1 MKKLLSLLLPL
12 ALALSLTACGE
23 KSADEAARQTPPTLT
38 VTSAN
43 ACSVTLKSSSY
54 DWTYTQGLQSMTVI
68 ACGAHPL
75 DENCRD
81 ITPVLEM
88 PFAVSAAYFY
98 TVTLDFGDNSPD
110 SVSLRCWPSDA
121 WGSTGMPSETVTA
134 QRQDNGTFRAEL
146 PQSGGI
152 FAVDALWDGS
162 SATYTF
168 CTQAEGSEELHPG
181 AVLSIGES
189 EDIRKIDISWRS
201 GGVNIYTAEQ
211 SAQISVKEESAAPL
225 AESEK
230 MVCAID
236 GDTLRIRFLGDAY
249 RGSYDGEKH
258 LDVGLPRELV
268 SAGHFEE
275 IKVETTDAYAY
286 VSADAQKI
294 ELSTLS
300 GDARVMCANCPEVEI
315 ETTSGNA
322 GVVDGTWGKIELS
335 TVSGAIELA
344 GEAENAEIETA
355 SGKVDIAGALGA
367 LDFESV
373 SGNLILATERAL
385 RLDAETESGSI
396 YLTLPA
402 QDGFTLDYET
412 KSGAFR
418 SALTEREETLIAC
431 GDHEET
437 KKKESGSAALFFS
450 LFLVDCKPRL
460 VEAVG
465 EQLFDVQVLF
475 LVVLV
480 QAHDLHVG
488 PELVEHLTARTA
500 GVAVVVAAPSDDDAL
515 EAPVPLAHGL
525 KRRGALGAVRQAV
538 ARIFDVAA
546 GEDRAVLTFE
556 RRAHGEVG
564 IRHIRHVQHGD
575 GLRLEFF

>member
-12 ALALSLTACGE
+12 ALLLSLTACGE

-54 DWTYTQGLQSMTVI
+54 DWTYPQGLQSMTAI

-88 PFAVSAAYFY
+88 PFTVSAAYFY

-110 SVSLRCWPSDA
+110 SVSLRYWNDACWGDTEA
-121 WGSTGMPSETVTA
+121 QAETLSA
-134 QRQDNGTFRAEL
+134 QRQDDGTYTVEMI
-146 PQSGGI
+146 PSVGI

-189 EDIRKIDISWRS
+189 EDIRKIDISWLS
-201 GGVNIYTAEQ
+201 GGVSVQAVGQTSQITVQEEATTALT
-211 SAQISVKEESAAPL
+211 EE
-225 AESEK
+225 EK
-230 MVCAID
+230 LVCAVD
-236 GDTLRIRFLGDAY
+236 GDTLRIRFMSDA
-249 RGSYDGEKH
+249 RRDSFEGEKF
-258 LDVGLPRELV
+258 LTVSLPWELV
-268 SAGHFEE
+268 KNAHFEE
-275 IKVETTDAYAY
+275 IDIETTSAYAY

-294 ELSTLS
+294 KLSTVG

-322 GVVDGTWGKIELS
+322 GVVDGTWAKVDIS

-344 GEAENAEIETA
+344 GEAESAEIETA
-355 SGKVDIAGALGA
+355 SGKVDIVGALGA

-373 SGNLILATERAL
+373 SGNLILATECAL

-412 KSGAFR
+412 EKGSFD
-418 SALTEREETLIAC
+418 SALTEREGALITCLDDHATHYSVPALDGGTVSELEISTVSGTLTIDAS
-431 GDHEET
+431 
-437 KKKESGSAALFFS
+437 SGSN
-450 LFLVDCKPRL
+450 
-460 VEAVG
+460 
-465 EQLFDVQVLF
+465 
-475 LVVLV
+475 
-480 QAHDLHVG
+480 
-488 PELVEHLTARTA
+488 
-500 GVAVVVAAPSDDDAL
+500 
-515 EAPVPLAHGL
+515 
-525 KRRGALGAVRQAV
+525 
-538 ARIFDVAA
+538 
-546 GEDRAVLTFE
+546 
-556 RRAHGEVG
+556 
-564 IRHIRHVQHGD
+564 
-575 GLRLEFF
+575 

>member
-12 ALALSLTACGE
+12 ALLLSLTACGE

-38 VTSAN
+38 VTGAN

-54 DWTYTQGLQSMTVI
+54 DWTYTQGLQSMTAI

-75 DENCRD
+75 DETSRD

-98 TVTLDFGDNSPD
+98 TVTLDFGDNSAD

-121 WGSTGMPSETVTA
+121 WGTTGMPSETVTA

-146 PQSGGI
+146 PQSDGI
-152 FAVDALWDGS
+152 FAVDALWDTS

-168 CTQAEGSEELHPG
+168 CTQAEGSEELHTG

-201 GGVNIYTAEQ
+201 GSVNIYTAEQ
-211 SAQISVKEESAAPL
+211 SAQISVKEESTAPL

-249 RGSYDGEKH
+249 RGSYTGEKY

-344 GEAENAEIETA
+344 GDAESAEIETA

-373 SGNLILATERAL
+373 SGDLILAAERAL

-418 SALTEREETLIAC
+418 STLTEREGALITC
-431 GDHEET
+431 GDHEAYYTVPALDGGAVSELEIST
-437 KKKESGSAALFFS
+437 VSGTLTIDTSSGSN
-450 LFLVDCKPRL
+450 
-460 VEAVG
+460 
-465 EQLFDVQVLF
+465 
-475 LVVLV
+475 
-480 QAHDLHVG
+480 
-488 PELVEHLTARTA
+488 
-500 GVAVVVAAPSDDDAL
+500 
-515 EAPVPLAHGL
+515 
-525 KRRGALGAVRQAV
+525 
-538 ARIFDVAA
+538 
-546 GEDRAVLTFE
+546 
-556 RRAHGEVG
+556 
-564 IRHIRHVQHGD
+564 
-575 GLRLEFF
+575 

>member
-75 DENCRD
+75 DETSRD

-98 TVTLDFGDNSPD
+98 TVTLDFGDNSAD

-121 WGSTGMPSETVTA
+121 WGTTGMPSETVTA

-146 PQSGGI
+146 PQSDGI
-152 FAVDALWDGS
+152 FAVDALWDTS

-168 CTQAEGSEELHPG
+168 CTQAEGSEELHTG

-201 GGVNIYTAEQ
+201 GSVNIYTAEQ
-211 SAQISVKEESAAPL
+211 SAQISVKEESTAPL

-236 GDTLRIRFLGDAY
+236 GDTLRIHFLGDAY
-249 RGSYDGEKH
+249 RGSYDGEKY

-275 IKVETTDAYAY
+275 IKVETTDAY
-286 VSADAQKI
+286 
-294 ELSTLS
+294 T
-300 GDARVMCANCPEVEI
+300 
-315 ETTSGNA
+315 
-322 GVVDGTWGKIELS
+322 
-335 TVSGAIELA
+335 
-344 GEAENAEIETA
+344 
-355 SGKVDIAGALGA
+355 LGA

-373 SGNLILATERAL
+373 SGDLILATERAL

-418 SALTEREETLIAC
+418 STLTEREGALITC
-431 GDHEET
+431 GDHEAYYTVPALDGGAVSELEIST
-437 KKKESGSAALFFS
+437 VSGTLTIDTSSGSN
-450 LFLVDCKPRL
+450 
-460 VEAVG
+460 
-465 EQLFDVQVLF
+465 
-475 LVVLV
+475 
-480 QAHDLHVG
+480 
-488 PELVEHLTARTA
+488 
-500 GVAVVVAAPSDDDAL
+500 
-515 EAPVPLAHGL
+515 
-525 KRRGALGAVRQAV
+525 
-538 ARIFDVAA
+538 
-546 GEDRAVLTFE
+546 
-556 RRAHGEVG
+556 
-564 IRHIRHVQHGD
+564 
-575 GLRLEFF
+575 

>member
-1 MKKLLSLLLPL
+1 MKKLLSFLLPL
-12 ALALSLTACGE
+12 ALLLSLTACGE

-54 DWTYTQGLQSMTVI
+54 DWTYTQGLQSMTAI

-75 DENCRD
+75 DETSRD

-168 CTQAEGSEELHPG
+168 CTQAAGSEELYPG

-189 EDIRKIDISWRS
+189 EDIRKIDISWRRGS
-201 GGVNIYTAEQ
+201 VNIYTAEQ
-211 SAQISVKEESAAPL
+211 STQISVKEESTAPL

-322 GVVDGTWGKIELS
+322 GVVDGTWARVDIS
-335 TVSGAIELA
+335 TLSGAIELA
-344 GEAENAEIETA
+344 GDAESAEIETA

-418 SALTEREETLIAC
+418 SALTEREGTLITC
-431 GDHEET
+431 LDDHATHYSVPALDGGAVSELTIET
-437 KKKESGSAALFFS
+437 MSGEVTIGASSSGSN
-450 LFLVDCKPRL
+450 
-460 VEAVG
+460 
-465 EQLFDVQVLF
+465 
-475 LVVLV
+475 
-480 QAHDLHVG
+480 
-488 PELVEHLTARTA
+488 
-500 GVAVVVAAPSDDDAL
+500 
-515 EAPVPLAHGL
+515 
-525 KRRGALGAVRQAV
+525 
-538 ARIFDVAA
+538 
-546 GEDRAVLTFE
+546 
-556 RRAHGEVG
+556 
-564 IRHIRHVQHGD
+564 
-575 GLRLEFF
+575 

>member
-12 ALALSLTACGE
+12 ALLLSLTACGE

-54 DWTYTQGLQSMTVI
+54 DWTYTQGLQSMTAI

-75 DENCRD
+75 DETSRD

-146 PQSGGI
+146 PQSDGI

-168 CTQAEGSEELHPG
+168 CTQAEGSEELHTG

-189 EDIRKIDISWRS
+189 EDIRKIDISWLS
-201 GGVNIYTAEQ
+201 GGVSVLAVGQTSQITVQEEATTALT
-211 SAQISVKEESAAPL
+211 EE
-225 AESEK
+225 EK
-230 MVCAID
+230 LVCAVD
-236 GDTLRIRFLGDAY
+236 GDTLRIRFMSDA
-249 RGSYDGEKH
+249 RRDSFEGEKF
-258 LDVGLPRELV
+258 LTVSLPWELV
-268 SAGHFEE
+268 KNAHFEE
-275 IKVETTDAYAY
+275 IDIETTSAYAY

-294 ELSTLS
+294 KLSTVG

-344 GEAENAEIETA
+344 GDAESAEIETA

-418 SALTEREETLIAC
+418 SALTEREGTLIAC
-431 GDHEET
+431 GDHEAYYTVPALEGGEMSELEIST
-437 KKKESGSAALFFS
+437 VSGTLTIDASSGSN
-450 LFLVDCKPRL
+450 
-460 VEAVG
+460 
-465 EQLFDVQVLF
+465 
-475 LVVLV
+475 
-480 QAHDLHVG
+480 
-488 PELVEHLTARTA
+488 
-500 GVAVVVAAPSDDDAL
+500 
-515 EAPVPLAHGL
+515 
-525 KRRGALGAVRQAV
+525 
-538 ARIFDVAA
+538 
-546 GEDRAVLTFE
+546 
-556 RRAHGEVG
+556 
-564 IRHIRHVQHGD
+564 
-575 GLRLEFF
+575 

>member
-1 MKKLLSLLLPL
+1 MKKLLSILLPL
-12 ALALSLTACGE
+12 ALALSLAACGE
-23 KSADEAARQTPPTLT
+23 KSTDEAARQTPPTLT

-54 DWTYTQGLQSMTVI
+54 DWTYTQGLQSMTDI

-110 SVSLRCWPSDA
+110 SVSLRYWNDACWGDTEA
-121 WGSTGMPSETVTA
+121 QAETLSA

-146 PQSGGI
+146 PQSDGI

-201 GGVNIYTAEQ
+201 GGVNIYTAGQ

-230 MVCAID
+230 MVCTID

-249 RGSYDGEKH
+249 RGSYDGEKY
-258 LDVGLPRELV
+258 LDVGLPAELV
-268 SAGHFEE
+268 NAGHFEKIE
-275 IKVETTDAYAY
+275 VETTDAYAY

-294 ELSTLS
+294 DLSTVG

-373 SGNLILATERAL
+373 SGDLILATERAL
-385 RLDAETESGSI
+385 SLDAETESGSI

-412 KSGAFR
+412 EKGSFD
-418 SALTEREETLIAC
+418 SALTEREGTRIAC
-431 GDHEET
+431 GEHETPYTVPALEGGEMSELELST
-437 KKKESGSAALFFS
+437 VSGSLS
-450 LFLVDCKPRL
+450 I
-460 VEAVG
+460 EASPG
-465 EQLFDVQVLF
+465 
-475 LVVLV
+475 
-480 QAHDLHVG
+480 G
-488 PELVEHLTARTA
+488 N
-500 GVAVVVAAPSDDDAL
+500 
-515 EAPVPLAHGL
+515 
-525 KRRGALGAVRQAV
+525 
-538 ARIFDVAA
+538 
-546 GEDRAVLTFE
+546 
-556 RRAHGEVG
+556 
-564 IRHIRHVQHGD
+564 
-575 GLRLEFF
+575 

>member
-1 MKKLLSLLLPL
+1 MKNLLSLLLPL

-54 DWTYTQGLQSMTVI
+54 DWTYTQGLQSMTDI

-75 DENCRD
+75 DETSRD

-88 PFAVSAAYFY
+88 PFTVSAAYFY

-121 WGSTGMPSETVTA
+121 WGTTGMPSETVTA
-134 QRQDNGTFRAEL
+134 QQQDNGTFRAEL
-146 PQSGGI
+146 PQSDGI

-189 EDIRKIDISWRS
+189 EDIRKIDISWLS
-201 GGVNIYTAEQ
+201 GGVSVQAVGQTSQITVQEEATTALT
-211 SAQISVKEESAAPL
+211 EE
-225 AESEK
+225 EK
-230 MVCAID
+230 LVCAVD
-236 GDTLRIRFLGDAY
+236 GDTLRIRFMSDA
-249 RGSYDGEKH
+249 RRDSFEGEKF
-258 LDVGLPRELV
+258 LTVSLPWELV
-268 SAGHFEE
+268 KNAHFEE
-275 IKVETTDAYAY
+275 IDIETTSAYAY

-294 ELSTLS
+294 KLSTVG

-322 GVVDGTWGKIELS
+322 GVVDGTWARVDIS
-335 TVSGAIELA
+335 TLSGAIELA
-344 GEAENAEIETA
+344 GEVENAEIETT

-418 SALTEREETLIAC
+418 SALTEREGALITCLDDHATHYSVPALDGGAVSELEISTVSGTLTIDAS
-431 GDHEET
+431 
-437 KKKESGSAALFFS
+437 SGSN
-450 LFLVDCKPRL
+450 
-460 VEAVG
+460 
-465 EQLFDVQVLF
+465 
-475 LVVLV
+475 
-480 QAHDLHVG
+480 
-488 PELVEHLTARTA
+488 
-500 GVAVVVAAPSDDDAL
+500 
-515 EAPVPLAHGL
+515 
-525 KRRGALGAVRQAV
+525 
-538 ARIFDVAA
+538 
-546 GEDRAVLTFE
+546 
-556 RRAHGEVG
+556 
-564 IRHIRHVQHGD
+564 
-575 GLRLEFF
+575 